1 MALTRDFRETV
12 MARAKRDAAFRREML
27 KSGIELMLS
36 ADSEDTAVGREQ
48 LRDYINA
55 TIGFQDLGKLVDK
68 TPKSLMRMFSREGNP
83 RHNNLTA
90 VLGQL
95 QAQEGVR
102 ISITLRRAPRS
113 SRKSA

>member
-36 ADSEDTAVGREQ
+36 ANAEDTAVGREQ

-55 TIGFQDLGKLVDK
+55 TIGFQELGKLVDK
-68 TPKSLMRMFSREGNP
+68 TPKSLMRMFSRDGNP

-102 ISITLRRAPRS
+102 IGIILRRNAGS